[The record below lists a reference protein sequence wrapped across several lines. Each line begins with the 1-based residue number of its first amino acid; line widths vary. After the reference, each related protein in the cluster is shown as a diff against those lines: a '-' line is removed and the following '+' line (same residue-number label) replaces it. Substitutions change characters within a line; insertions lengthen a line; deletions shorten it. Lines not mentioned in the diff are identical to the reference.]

1 MDKVEEK
8 LKKIYYKK
16 PDFDHEAK
24 LRELI
29 DQKIESVVTKLA
41 IPRNC
46 VHIIENYHENKE
58 NSDVRIDYYALKL
71 LKEAV
76 EQGDAYIS
84 LKISEKT
91 EKCAIF

>member
-1 MDKVEEK
+1 MEEK
-8 LKKIYYKK
+8 LKKIYQKN
-16 PDFDHEAK
+16 PEFDHEAK

-29 DQKIESVVTKLA
+29 DQKIESVVSKLS

-46 VHIIENYHENKE
+46 VHFIENYHENKE

-84 LKISEKT
+84 LKIIENT
-91 EKCAIF
+91 EKCVVF